1 MLVASAMWT
10 VAPWCAVA
18 ATGHWIPTG
27 PFGGNAEAIA
37 VSPANPSVL
46 IAGTK
51 NANLFISKDGGE
63 KWESIAFPRQY
74 SAMLHTLVMDPS
86 DPAVIYATVAD
97 GALPGLYR
105 TRNTGKSWEPVKG
118 LGGAEVYSLAIWA
131 KDSQVMAVGMRDGV
145 RLTRDGGVTWEP
157 ISPAGNIE
165 LQPVVSVAF
174 DPRNS
179 DVIYAGT
186 PRLPWKTSDG
196 GANWTLIAEGMSTD
210 SDIITVRVDPTRPS
224 RVFIGACSGFWRST
238 NAGAVWSK
246 MSGIPFTSRRT
257 YAFAQD
263 PQHPEI
269 IFAGTSRGLYRTV
282 DGGAEW
288 KNIAANEIKGL
299 AIQNGTLYIASA
311 DSGLFKSTDRGDTLQ
326 PINDGFTS
334 RNFAPVTEAGEHI
347 YTGTNAEVD
356 AGAVFRSSDGGL
368 HWEKIADPSA
378 LGFGNIIAV
387 ARTGAGT
394 LLAAT
399 STGLY
404 RSTDGGGAW
413 TKTVIEAKPAEVQV
427 VRKTARPVHPSAR
440 PASTV
445 PVPLKPLHLTSLC
458 ALNNAIMAGTEAGL
472 YRSTDEGLTWS
483 LVAADG
489 LSIIN
494 LLSAREA
501 LALTAGRL
509 LVSLDDG
516 ATWQLRHLPFFSDV
530 YGVAASGKVI
540 LAGTSRGIFR
550 SEDGAM
556 TWQAAESGLPI
567 ASVTSVAMDRGDP
580 NLAFAFEFGSFYESR
595 DGGKTWR
602 RSEEEG
608 LGGAFVRN
616 LAITS
621 QGPRHLLAV
630 TATRGIFVRE
640 LDGERLAS
648 SGFPEVD
655 LRKDR
660 YVENQQ
666 HDKTPAF

>member
-1 MLVASAMWT
+1 
-10 VAPWCAVA
+10 
-18 ATGHWIPTG
+18 
-27 PFGGNAEAIA
+27 
-37 VSPANPSVL
+37 
-46 IAGTK
+46 
-51 NANLFISKDGGE
+51 
-63 KWESIAFPRQY
+63 
-74 SAMLHTLVMDPS
+74 MLHMLVMDPS
-86 DPAVIYATVAD
+86 DAAVIYATVAD

-105 TRNTGKSWEPVKG
+105 TRNTGKTWEPVKG
-118 LGGAEVYSLAIWA
+118 LGGAEVYSLAIWP

-145 RLTRDGGVTWEP
+145 RLTRDGGATWEP

-210 SDIITVRVDPTRPS
+210 SDIITLRVDPTKPS

-238 NAGAVWSK
+238 NAGALWSK

-263 PQHPEI
+263 PQHPEV
-269 IFAGTSRGLYRTV
+269 IFAGTSRGLYRTL

-299 AIQNGTLYIASA
+299 AIANGTLYVASA
-311 DSGLFKSTDRGDTLQ
+311 DSGLFKSTDRGETLR
-326 PINDGFTS
+326 PINEGFTS
-334 RNFAPVTEAGEHI
+334 RNFAPVTEAAEHV

-356 AGAVFRSSDGGL
+356 AGSVFRSSDGGL
-368 HWEKIADPSA
+368 HWEKITDPAA

-404 RSTDGGGAW
+404 RSSDGGVEW
-413 TKTVIEAKPAEVQV
+413 TKTAIEAKAAPQV
-427 VRKTARPVHPSAR
+427 VVKPGR
-440 PASTV
+440 STRV
-445 PVPLKPLHLTSLC
+445 IKREVAAPVPLNPLHLTSLC

-472 YRSTDEGLTWS
+472 YRSSDEGLTWS

-489 LSIIN
+489 VPIIS

-509 LVSLDDG
+509 LVSQDDG
-516 ATWQLRHLPFFSDV
+516 ATWTPRHLPFFSDV

-540 LAGTSRGIFR
+540 LAGTSRGVFR

-567 ASVTSVAMDRGDP
+567 ASVTSVTMDRGDS
-580 NLAFAFEFGSFYESR
+580 NLAFAFEFGNFYESR

-640 LDGERLAS
+640 LDGERLTS
-648 SGFPEVD
+648 SEFPEVD

-666 HDKTPAF
+666 NDKTPAF